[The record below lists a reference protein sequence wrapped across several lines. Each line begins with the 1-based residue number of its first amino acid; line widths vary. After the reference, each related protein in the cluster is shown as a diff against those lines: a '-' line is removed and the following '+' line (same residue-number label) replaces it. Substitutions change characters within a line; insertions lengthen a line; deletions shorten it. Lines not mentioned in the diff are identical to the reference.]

1 MDSRAV
7 NWFFGLL
14 TLGAIGFA
22 AYIYLAKA
30 DTAQPT
36 VTSSIAPSTI
46 SPSLSESALPK
57 VSASPIASPST
68 SPSSTTTRTF
78 TATQALSQP
87 NETATIESGG
97 SLYSIAAEHNIT
109 VKLVSSINGISNPD
123 SVFAGQKIIIPDD
136 VGSGSATILFVTNG
150 KRLEKE
156 QAKIAAGSTSLY
168 SAPITAAQSDAKG
181 IAGITSD
188 TPFSQSASGESATTL
203 STTNDIGT
211 VTLSMEKDSSGLWLI
226 KKLTLK
232 LASSS

>member
-30 DTAQPT
+30 DTAQPI
-36 VTSSIAPSTI
+36 VTSSIAPI
-46 SPSLSESALPK
+46 AASPSSATSASPKPSMSPSALP
-57 VSASPIASPST
+57 SSSPS
-68 SPSSTTTRTF
+68 PATTRTF

-87 NETATIESGG
+87 NETTTIESGG

-109 VKLVSSINGISNPD
+109 VKLLSSLNGISNPD

-136 VGSGSATILFVTNG
+136 VSAGGATLLFVTNT

-156 QAKIAAGSTSLY
+156 QAKVTAGSTSLY
-168 SAPITAAQSDAKG
+168 SSAITAAQADTKG

-188 TPFSQSASGESATTL
+188 TPFSQSTSSETASSLT
-203 STTNDIGT
+203 TTNDIGT
-211 VTLSMEKDSSGLWLI
+211 ITLSMEKDSSGLWII

-232 LASSS
+232 LASST